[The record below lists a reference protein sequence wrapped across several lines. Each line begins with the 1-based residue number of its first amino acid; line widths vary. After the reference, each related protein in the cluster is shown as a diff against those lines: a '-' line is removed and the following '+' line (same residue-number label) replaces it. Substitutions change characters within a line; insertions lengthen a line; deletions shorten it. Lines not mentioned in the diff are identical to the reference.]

1 MVIEVTG
8 TDAGGIRLYDQA
20 TGELVITSFL
30 GLEAEEI
37 RMIERLDLGQ
47 GFADRMAEFR
57 EPVVLRDLN
66 RFPQFAD
73 IAEYGFDTHAYI
85 PVTIKAETVGVLGVI
100 TRQRREFTAEELDLL
115 TAIGH
120 QIGSA
125 IERARLH
132 KDLAQR
138 ARELEAA
145 HAVAAAV
152 NRPGEL
158 EDILDEGLRQALTVT
173 GLETGAIFVRDQ
185 HTGVPDLCCH
195 QGMSASFVAWLQQR
209 VREKS
214 PRIWERVEAWS
225 ERPCVDTEAIPQD
238 AAHVSDQVPEEGIR
252 LTADVPLFAEGQV
265 VGILTVATRAA
276 HLFTP
281 GERSLLQAIGH
292 QLGTAIANARLRQEA
307 LDAER
312 LAAVGRVA
320 TSVAHE
326 LRSPL
331 GGIMRSAE
339 FLARPELSS
348 STRQKLS
355 QAIVAMAGRL
365 VNTSQ
370 ELLDYTKGG
379 RMALRPAACS
389 LPGFLEEM
397 LDVLRVDFSDRG
409 IEVQTQWGYRGDV
422 WMDPDRMAQVVYNI
436 AANARDAMPNGGRLS
451 VATRQADQWVEL
463 SFSDTGPGVPPGLRE
478 RIFEPFVSYGKR
490 QGAGLGLA
498 IARRIVR
505 EHGGEIG
512 LGTESEGGAAFVVR
526 LPLGRRQI
534 QARVRG

>member
-1 MVIEVTG
+1 
-8 TDAGGIRLYDQA
+8 
-20 TGELVITSFL
+20 VITSFL
-30 GLEAEEI
+30 GLRAEEV
-37 RMIERLDLGQ
+37 REIERLNLGQ
-47 GFADRMAEFR
+47 GFPERLGRFR
-57 EPVVLRDLN
+57 EPVVIRDLKQ
-66 RFPQFAD
+66 FPQLAE
-73 IAEYGFDTHAYI
+73 IAEYGFDTHVYV
-85 PVTIKAETVGVLGVI
+85 PVMVKGETVGILGVI

-132 KDLAQR
+132 KDLARR

-158 EDILDEGLRQALTVT
+158 EEILDEGLGQALTVT
-173 GLETGAIFVRDQ
+173 GLEMGAIFVRDR
-185 HTGVPDLCCH
+185 HTGVLGLCCH
-195 QGMSASFVAWLQQR
+195 QGMSTGFVAWLQER

-214 PRIWERVEAWS
+214 PKIWKLIEAWS
-225 ERPCVDTEAIPQD
+225 ERPRVDIEEIPQD
-238 AAHVSDQVPEEGIR
+238 AARVSDELQNEAIR
-252 LTADVPLFAEGQV
+252 LTADVPLFAEGQI
-265 VGILTVATRAA
+265 VGVLTVATRAI

-320 TSVAHE
+320 ASVAHE

-339 FLARPELSS
+339 FLARPELSD

-355 QAIVAMAGRL
+355 HTIVAMAGRL

-370 ELLDYTKGG
+370 ELLDYTQGG
-379 RMALRPAACS
+379 RMALRPVRCS

-409 IEVQTQWGYRGDV
+409 IEVQTEWSYEGDV

-436 AANARDAMPNGGRLS
+436 AANARDAMPEGGRLR
-451 VATRQADQWVEL
+451 VATRRVGQWVKL
-463 SFSDTGPGVPPGLRE
+463 RFSDTGPGVPPDLRE

-512 LGTESEGGAAFVVR
+512 LDSQSEEGAAFVVR
-526 LPLGRRQI
+526 LPLAGRQS
-534 QARVRG
+534 QGSVPG